1 MSMPPERDPDMGGDY
16 REYPQPKPLPPT
28 CSHCGFPLIG
38 SSSSFRH
45 YGTHTAHQENECLRL
60 LIADRDAL
68 RKFAQAVMQSWPDGD
83 VDGGELQ
90 DAALSAGL
98 LVGVEVSESCGDE
111 CQCVDA
117 GEWPTTCYRRTPLLT
132 GDQKETK
139 S

>member
-1 MSMPPERDPDMGGDY
+1 MNKAMSDMP
-16 REYPQPKPLPPT
+16 PLPPT

-68 RKFAQAVMQSWPDGD
+68 RKFAQVAMQSWPEGD

-98 LVGVEVSESCGDE
+98 LAGWHVIESCGE
-111 CQCVDA
+111 GCQCEDF
-117 GEWPTTCYRRTPLLT
+117 PTTCYRPTPLLT
-132 GDQKETK
+132 GEKT
-139 S
+139 